1 MPKFF
6 LFYMPNQDFNKS
18 ALTKEVL
25 NCVHFSVYQVA
36 VRDKVSARSVSTSS
50 IANVGK
56 RTQSRCHM
64 DDIIVWSKDVNQHDE
79 RLRGVLERAK
89 GYKLRLSVKKCKIGQ
104 SQVPYIGHLLMAG
117 GLKAVP
123 EKV

>member
-1 MPKFF
+1 MYIFRFIRLPFGI
-6 LFYMPNQDFNKS
+6 KS
-18 ALTKEVL
+18 APEV
-25 NCVHFSVYQVA
+25 FQRA
-36 VRDKVSARSVSTSS
+36 VSEMLENLPGVDA
-50 IANVGK
+50 IM
-56 RTQSRCHM
+56 H
-64 DDIIVWSKDVNQHDE
+64 DIIVWGKDVNQHDE